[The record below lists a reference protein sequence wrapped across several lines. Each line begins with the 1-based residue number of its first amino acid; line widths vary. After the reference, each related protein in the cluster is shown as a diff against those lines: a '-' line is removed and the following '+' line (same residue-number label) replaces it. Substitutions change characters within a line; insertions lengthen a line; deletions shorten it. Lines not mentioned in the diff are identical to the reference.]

1 MAQNLNDPQ
10 RVAVTT
16 EISFEEALQA
26 IEHYAGKYPVERLSY
41 EHINRLAE
49 ARAILVYRFYNQAGT
64 EGKDNG

>member
-26 IEHYAGKYPVERLSY
+26 VEYFVEKYPAERLSD
-41 EHINRLAE
+41 EHAFRLGKA
-49 ARAILVYRFYNQAGT
+49 ACSLASRVYNQEVTLVRWGL
-64 EGKDNG
+64 